1 MLYLLE
7 CALALEKHGT
17 YHRTAQHLHVSQP
30 TVTRAIQ
37 ELERL
42 FSVTLFDRTNRGSI
56 PTVFGALL
64 LARNCETTAPVNSTS
79 SQTRWEK
86 ASDHAPVWTGQ
97 QKIVAIRWRDQR
109 RNSYPP
115 RSAYAPSPALIP
127 RLASSPRNRLSFAR
141 LSGVHVRTSVAVTH
155 AST

>member
-56 PTVFGALL
+56 PTAFGALL

-97 QKIVAIRWRDQR
+97 QKIVAIRQDGAISGGTPIRLGR
-109 RNSYPP
+109 RT
-115 RSAYAPSPALIP
+115 RHRRPSLRALPLRQGI
-127 RLASSPRNRLSFAR
+127 A
-141 LSGVHVRTSVAVTH
+141 
-155 AST
+155 